1 MTVSSDIS
9 QDPRS
14 AGPSV
19 AAARPAGTLEAY
31 NVLDT
36 VWSGGADP
44 KGAADSTAAFQA
56 ALNAISA
63 AGGGVLYVP
72 TGSYKLTS
80 GVTYAGTSPL
90 RILGDGPQASRIR
103 MASASSSVSYLSIA
117 QNGAFGDE
125 KGLDGTVII
134 ESLSFHNDTFSG
146 AFTNTNIALSLSGV
160 NFGKI
165 ADVCFYKGSA
175 SQRVNQAI
183 VCHACNQVDIDNCNV
198 FAAVNGIT
206 FTGFCQVNNVSNTS
220 VWTPAGTGVPT
231 AACVLY
237 SGQTLT
243 ANMENVIFHRG
254 DRGILWTQDAAGA
267 VPHLFFGSNVQPN
280 NHSIACMEFDAG
292 AQVYLTE
299 CFFSNA
305 RSFVAAGVPGLVF
318 GPGFQGSALVEG
330 CQFNGMLGHAISVQ
344 AGTGFIVKGCEFG
357 GNSAYKFAA
366 NAFDEISIGAS
377 AAEVTIDA
385 CHFNVNALAGLGTA
399 NQPRS
404 AVFTAPG
411 ARAVTVSNCRGAG
424 TGYGT
429 SALVDNAS
437 AIVRRGCAGLGLPDS
452 TTGAGSTVT
461 ATAPAGLSAPVS
473 IPAGDMT
480 AGTVYK
486 MRCFGT
492 GKQAAGAAHSLT
504 VGVTLGGTSIG
515 SFTPQAAPA
524 AGAPFAWRYECL
536 LYVSA
541 AGTAGTVAATQT
553 FAWGGTGTGAAP
565 STPTTHGGAALAVNT
580 TQVNALV
587 LTAAWGAAAGGPAI
601 TCAAT
606 LLERAGTVPSR

>member
-1 MTVSSDIS
+1 MTAANATS

-14 AGPSV
+14 AGPGAGASG
-19 AAARPAGTLEAY
+19 PAGTLAVY

-36 VWSGGADP
+36 AWSGGADP
-44 KGAADSTAAFQA
+44 KGAADSTAAFQS
-56 ALNAISA
+56 ALSAIGS

-80 GVTYAGTSPL
+80 GVSYAGTAPL

-103 MASASSSVSYLSIA
+103 MASASSSVSYLSIT
-117 QNGAFGDE
+117 QNGTFGDE
-125 KGLDGTVII
+125 KGQDGTVII
-134 ESLSFHNDTFSG
+134 ESLSFHNDIYSG
-146 AFTNTNIALSLSGV
+146 AFANTNIALYLNGV

-165 ADVCFYKGSA
+165 SDVCFYKGSA

-183 VCHACNQVDIDNCNV
+183 VCHACNQVDIDNCNI
-198 FAAVNGIT
+198 FAAVNGIA

-237 SGQTLT
+237 FGQTLT
-243 ANMENVIFHRG
+243 ANMANVVFHRG
-254 DRGILWTQDAAGA
+254 DRGILWTQDAAGGL
-267 VPHLFFGSNVQPN
+267 PHLFFGDNVQPN

-305 RSFVAAGVPGLVF
+305 RSLVAASVPGLVF
-318 GPGFQGSALVEG
+318 GPKFQGSALVQG
-330 CQFNGMLGHAISVQ
+330 CQFNGMQGHAISVQ
-344 AGTGFIVKGCEFG
+344 GGTGFIVKGCEFG
-357 GNSAYKFAA
+357 GNSAYKAAA
-366 NAFDEISIGAS
+366 NAYDEINIGAS

-385 CHFNVNALAGLGTA
+385 CHFNVNALAGLGAA

-404 AVFTAPG
+404 AVYTAAG
-411 ARAVTVSNCRGAG
+411 ARAVTISNSRGAG

-429 SALVDNAS
+429 SALVDNAN
-437 AIVRRGCAGLGLPDS
+437 AVVRRGCVGLGMPDS

-461 ATAPAGLSAPVS
+461 TTSPASLSAPAG
-473 IPAGDMT
+473 IPANDMT

-486 MRCFGT
+486 LRCFGT
-492 GKQAAGAAHSLT
+492 GRQAAGIAQPLT
-504 VGVTLGGTSIG
+504 VGVTLGGISIG
-515 SFTPQAAPA
+515 GFTPQAPPA
-524 AGAPFAWRYECL
+524 AGASFAWTYECQ
-536 LYVSA
+536 LYVTT
-541 AGTAGTVAATQT
+541 AGAAGTVAATET
-553 FAWGGTGTGAAP
+553 FTWGGNGKGS
-565 STPTTHGGAALAVNT
+565 STPTMRSGSASPVNT
-580 TQVNALV
+580 TQANALV
-587 LTAAWGAAAGGPAI
+587 LTAAWGSAAGGPAI

-606 LLERAGTVPSR
+606 IVERVGDIPSH

>member
-1 MTVSSDIS
+1 MTVPSATS
-9 QDPRS
+9 QDPHS
-14 AGPSV
+14 AQPR
-19 AAARPAGTLEAY
+19 AAASRPSGTLEAY

-36 VWSGGADP
+36 AWSGGADP

-56 ALNAISA
+56 ALSAIGS
-63 AGGGVLYVP
+63 AGGGVLYIP

-80 GVTYAGTSPL
+80 GLTYAGTAPL

-103 MASASSSVSYLSIA
+103 MASASPSVSYLSIT

-125 KGLDGTVII
+125 KGQDGTVII
-134 ESLSFHNDTFSG
+134 ESLSFHNDSYSG
-146 AFTNTNIALSLSGV
+146 AFANTNIAVYLSGV

-165 ADVCFYKGSA
+165 SDVGFYKGSA

-198 FAAVNGIT
+198 FAAVNGIV
-206 FTGFCQVNNVSNTS
+206 FTGYCQVNNVSNTS

-267 VPHLFFGSNVQPN
+267 VPHLFFGYNVQPN
-280 NHSIACMEFDAG
+280 NHTIACMEFDAG

-305 RSFVAAGVPGLVF
+305 RSLIGASVPGLVF
-318 GPGFQGSALVEG
+318 GPRFQGSALVEG
-330 CQFNGMLGHAISVQ
+330 CQFNGMQGHAISLQ

-357 GNSAYKFAA
+357 GNSVYKGAA
-366 NAFDEISIGAS
+366 NAYDEINIGAS

-404 AVFTAPG
+404 AVYTTAG
-411 ARAVTVSNCRGAG
+411 ARAVTISNSRGAG
-424 TGYGT
+424 AGYGT
-429 SALVDNAS
+429 AALVDNAGTV
-437 AIVRRGCAGLGLPDS
+437 VRHGCVGLGMPQS

-461 ATAPAGLSAPVS
+461 TTAPASLSATTT

-480 AGTVYK
+480 AGTAYH

-492 GKQAAGAAHSLT
+492 GTQAAGTAQPLT
-504 VGVTLGGTSIG
+504 VGVTIGGTSIG
-515 SFTPQAAPA
+515 SFAPRALPA
-524 AGAPFAWRYECL
+524 AGASFAWTYECL
-536 LYVSA
+536 LYVTA
-541 AGTAGTVAATQT
+541 TGAAGTVAAAET
-553 FAWGGTGTGAAP
+553 FAWGGNGTGP
-565 STPTTHGGAALAVNT
+565 STPTMRSGTALPVNT
-580 TQVNALV
+580 THANALV
-587 LTAAWGAAAGGPAI
+587 LTAAWGATAGSPAI

-606 LLERAGTVPSR
+606 VVERIGDVPSR